1 MTLIKYLIFALTLL
15 QISSCSE
22 KEKKEDAALVF
33 RYNESEQINSLDP
46 AFANSR
52 ANCWVVNQLYSGL
65 VKLNEKLLVVPS
77 IAKSWDISADGLVYT
92 FVLRNDVYFHDN
104 VLFLNSKGRKVRASD
119 FVNSFKRILS
129 KRTASPGAWI
139 FDCIDLSEK
148 SNYNGFWDVNDTTL
162 KIYLKQPFPPFL
174 KILTMQYAAVVPI
187 EIVDYYDA
195 AFGNHPI
202 GTGPF
207 QLKSWD
213 VEKQL
218 VLTRNPN
225 YFETER
231 GELLPHLDG
240 VSISFIKDKQTEFLD
255 FMKGDLDFISG
266 LEAQYLRDIVNTDG
280 SLSEKCASKINFNT
294 CPAINMQYLG
304 FKFGSNAQES
314 ASNPFNNKL
323 LRKAINYG
331 IDKRKLLVHLRN
343 NIGTPG
349 NNGLLPSGL
358 TETDTSRRVGN
369 AYNPEMA
376 VDLMERAGYSE
387 KNPCP
392 TLTLHSTREYS
403 DWCEAIKNDM
413 MKIGINL
420 QLNYVG
426 TDIYPEMLRH
436 SAFSFYVNNCVADYP
451 DAENYMKLFYSKN
464 TSPKGENIAHYSNP
478 NFDLKYEQAKD
489 ELNPEKRKKRLMEMD
504 QILIEDAAL
513 VPLYEEAT
521 VYFFQNTISGLSTN
535 PMNLLNLQTVKKAA
549 AK

>member
-1 MTLIKYLIFALTLL
+1 MQLIKYLIISLTLL
-15 QISSCSE
+15 QISSCRD
-22 KEKKEDAALVF
+22 KETKDEAAAVF
-33 RYNESEQINSLDP
+33 RYNESDQITSLDP

-52 ANCWVVNQLYSGL
+52 ANSWVVNQLYSGL

-139 FDCIDLSEK
+139 FDCIDLSSK
-148 SNYNGFWDVNDTTL
+148 SNYNGFLDVNDTTL
-162 KIYLKQPFPPFL
+162 KIYLKHSFPPFL

-187 EIVDYYDA
+187 EIADYYGA

-207 QLKSWD
+207 QLKSW
-213 VEKQL
+213 EMGKQL
-218 VLTRNPN
+218 VLTKNTN
-225 YFETER
+225 YFETEK
-231 GELLPHLDG
+231 GEALPHLDA

-255 FMKGDLDFISG
+255 FMKGNLDFISG
-266 LEAQYLRDIVNTDG
+266 LEVQYLRDLVNTDG
-280 SLSEKCASKINFNT
+280 SLSEKCKGKINFNT
-294 CPAINMQYLG
+294 CAALEKQYLG
-304 FKFGSNAQES
+304 FTFGTNEQGTAD
-314 ASNPFNNKL
+314 NPLSNKL

-343 NIGTPG
+343 NIGTPA
-349 NNGLLPSGL
+349 NNGLLPIGFS
-358 TETDTSRRVGN
+358 EKDTAHLVGYP
-369 AYNPEMA
+369 YNPEKA
-376 VDLMERAGYSE
+376 VDLLERAGYSE

-392 TLTLHSTREYS
+392 TITLNSTREYS
-403 DWCEAIKNDM
+403 DWSEAIKSDLI
-413 MKIGINL
+413 KIGINL
-420 QLNYVG
+420 QLNYLE
-426 TDIYPEMLRH
+426 TDIYPEMLRQ
-436 SAFSFYVNNCVADYP
+436 SAFTFYSNNWQADYP

-464 TSPKGENIAHYSNP
+464 NSPKGENIAHYSNP

-489 ELNPEKRKKRLMEMD
+489 ELNPDKRKKILMEME
-504 QILIEDAAL
+504 QMLIEDAAL
-513 VPLYEEAT
+513 VPLYDEAT
-521 VYFFQNTISGLSTN
+521 VYFFQNTISGLSAN
-535 PMNLLNLQTVKKAA
+535 PMNLLNLQTMKKAV